1 MPQPCEGV
9 FSSPAA
15 KLFAMR
21 TTVGHL
27 GDPRTTVAP
36 VLSIRATA
44 KYCRPQGREIRPCRE
59 EGAMRLRFTNPW
71 WVVVGAVAGLFVCNG
86 PVLGYTFGV
95 FLKPIMADTGWQRG
109 SVSFALSVGGIFSA
123 FAVPILGRMMDRWS
137 IRRVALP
144 GLVVYAVCLG
154 LVGLSPGLF
163 WIFTVM
169 FALAEMTSAIQTPLG
184 YAKAISA
191 WFDARR
197 GLALGIAMAGVG
209 LGGSVVPQLANFLIE
224 RIGWRGAY
232 ASLALLT
239 LAIAFPAVAL
249 WIREPRPGEGERRA
263 AAATTGLP
271 GLTAREAVRRSH
283 FWVLAAVFFLAAVGI
298 NGIVAHV
305 IPLLTDRGFSR
316 AAATAI
322 FGLFGLATLAG
333 RLLVGYLVD
342 CVFAPYVASVF
353 FLAPIAG
360 FMFLASAAGPLP
372 AVGVV
377 LFGLGLGTEIDL
389 IAFLVSR
396 YFGQR
401 AFGELYGYF
410 FMVFGFGSSIGRFL
424 AGYVFDLT
432 GSYNLAFIGAGVAL
446 VAAVFLVNRLGA
458 YPYPVDR
465 PIEPDFATAAAP

>member
-1 MPQPCEGV
+1 
-9 FSSPAA
+9 
-15 KLFAMR
+15 
-21 TTVGHL
+21 
-27 GDPRTTVAP
+27 
-36 VLSIRATA
+36 
-44 KYCRPQGREIRPCRE
+44 
-59 EGAMRLRFTNPW
+59 MRLRFTNPW

-86 PVLGYTFGV
+86 PVLGFTFGV
-95 FLKPIMADTGWQRG
+95 FLKPIMADTGWSRG
-109 SVSFALSVGGIFSA
+109 SVSFALSVGGVFSA
-123 FAVPILGRMMDRWS
+123 VAVPILGRMMDRWS

-154 LVGLSPGLF
+154 LVGLSPPMF
-163 WIFTVM
+163 WIFTIM
-169 FALAEMTSAIQTPLG
+169 FVLAETTSAIQTPLG

-209 LGGSVVPQLANFLIE
+209 FGGSVVPQLANFLIE

-232 ASLALLT
+232 ASLAVLT

-249 WIREPRPGEGERRA
+249 WIREPRPGEGERPSPVSSA
-263 AAATTGLP
+263 GLA
-271 GLTAREAVRRSH
+271 GLTTREAARRSR
-283 FWVLAAVFFLAAVGI
+283 FWILAAVFFLVAIAI
-298 NGIVAHV
+298 NGTVAHV

-316 AAATAI
+316 GAATAI

-333 RLLVGYLVD
+333 RLLAGYMVD
-342 CVFAPYVASVF
+342 RIFAPYVASVF

-360 FMFLASAAGPLP
+360 LVFLVSAAGPLP

-401 AFGELYGYF
+401 AFGELYGCF
-410 FMVFGFGSSIGRFL
+410 FMVFGLGSSAGRVIG
-424 AGYVFDLT
+424 GYVFDLT
-432 GSYNLAFIGAGVAL
+432 GSYNAAFLGAGVAL
-446 VAAVFLVNRLGA
+446 VAAVLLINRLGP
-458 YPYPVDR
+458 YTYPVHR
-465 PIEPDFATAAAP
+465 HIEPGFTPEPAAP